1 MVPVVQLVRAS
12 DCGSE
17 CRGFESHRAPNRGKQ
32 QCFPFLFIE
41 ILDILESLRLLYFL
55 ELIVFRVFIKKR
67 SRSAPDFLNH

>member
-1 MVPVVQLVRAS
+1 MVLNVV
-12 DCGSE
+12 GSSPTGHPTE
-17 CRGFESHRAPNRGKQ
+17 ESSNA
-32 QCFPFLFIE
+32 FLFLFIE